1 MGCYLLTA
9 CIVFQDSLFAK
20 LNYSDEDNEPIGSPV
35 GCSSIV
41 IQSGDD
47 IIPTFTII
55 NNSVFTTKNT
65 IDFDTGDFIFTLV
78 IVGVD
83 CSTRDPRK
91 TGTMTQIVNIEPVNE
106 FTPIVQYQPLN
117 TNVRISLQ
125 VPSY

>member
-1 MGCYLLTA
+1 M
-9 CIVFQDSLFAK
+9 
-20 LNYSDEDNEPIGSPV
+20 
-35 GCSSIV
+35 

-47 IIPTFTII
+47 IIPKFTII
-55 NNSVFTTKNT
+55 NNSVFTTKNA

-83 CSTRDPRK
+83 CSTRVPRK
-91 TGTMTQIVNIEPVNE
+91 TETMTQIVNIEPVNE
-106 FTPIVQYQPLN
+106 FTPIIQDQPLN